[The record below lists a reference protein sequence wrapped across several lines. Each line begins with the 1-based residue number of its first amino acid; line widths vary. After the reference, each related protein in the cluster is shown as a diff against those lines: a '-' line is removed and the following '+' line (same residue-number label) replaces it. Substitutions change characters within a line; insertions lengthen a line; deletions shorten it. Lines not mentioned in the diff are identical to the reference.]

1 MQSRLARAAIAIGA
15 TTLIALLVVSVYRPA
30 TAAAVLAPGKVDLKS
45 AGVLAFG
52 PDGVLFVGDSIG
64 GAVVALDT
72 NDKTPV
78 KTAAINVQGVDQ
90 KIASLVGVMPDQI
103 LINDVVINPISKNA
117 YVAASRG
124 RGPDAMPLV
133 VKVEPSGKVTPLSL
147 DNIAHASVALVDA
160 PADNPTA
167 RQNPRRTTITDME
180 FINGNL
186 LVTGMSNEEWNSA
199 LRSIPYPFNTAAKG
213 TQLQIWH
220 ASHGR
225 FETQAPVRT
234 FVPYTLGGQPYV
246 LAAYT
251 CTPLVKI
258 PVSALKPG
266 AQVKGVTIADLGAG
280 NQPLDMVPYKKDGHE
295 YILIANTSFGVVKLH
310 ADSLATDKPIDSP
323 TVVDVAGAPY
333 DKITTLT
340 NVQHIARA
348 DDAHALVVSATP
360 GDGPAFNRGPA
371 KGPVNLQTIALP

>member
-1 MQSRLARAAIAIGA
+1 MQRFLVRAAIALG
-15 TTLIALLVVSVYRPA
+15 TTSIIALLVASVYRPVQA
-30 TAAAVLAPGKVDLKS
+30 APVLTAGKADLKS

-64 GAVVALDT
+64 GAIVALDT
-72 NDKTPV
+72 SDKTPAA
-78 KTAAINVQGVDQ
+78 TAAVNVQGLDQ
-90 KIASLVGVMPDQI
+90 TIAGLVGVMPDQI
-103 LINDVVINPISKNA
+103 LINDVAVNPISKNV
-117 YVAASRG
+117 YVSAARG
-124 RGPDAMPLV
+124 RGPDAAPLI
-133 VKVEPSGKVTPLSL
+133 VKVDASGRVTPLSL
-147 DNIAHASVALVDA
+147 DNIPHASVALVDA
-160 PADNPTA
+160 PASDPAA
-167 RQNPRRTTITDME
+167 RQNPRTTTITDME

-199 LRSIPYPFNTAAKG
+199 LRSIPYPFTAAGKG

-234 FVPYTLGGQPYV
+234 FVPYTLNGQPYV

-258 PVSALKPG
+258 PMSDLKPG

-295 YILIANTSFGVVKLH
+295 FILIANSSFGVLKLH
-310 ADSLATDKPIDSP
+310 ADTLATDKPIDSP
-323 TVVDVAGAPY
+323 TVVNVAGAPY
-333 DKITTLT
+333 DKITALT
-340 NVQHIARA
+340 NVQHLARL
-348 DDAHALVVSATP
+348 DDGHALVMT
-360 GDGPAFNRGPA
+360 RGS
-371 KGPVNLQTIALP
+371 VNLQTIALP

>member
-1 MQSRLARAAIAIGA
+1 MQPRFLVRAAIALGA
-15 TTLIALLVVSVYRPA
+15 TTMIVLLVLSAYRPVD
-30 TAAAVLAPGKVDLKS
+30 AAAVLTAGKADLKS
-45 AGVLAFG
+45 AGALTFG

-64 GAVVALDT
+64 GAIVALDT

-78 KTAAINVQGVDQ
+78 KTAAVNVQGLDQ
-90 KIASLVGVMPDQI
+90 KIAGLVGVMPDQI
-103 LINDVVINPISKNA
+103 LINDVAVNPISKNV
-117 YVAASRG
+117 YVSAARG
-124 RGPDAMPLV
+124 RGPDAAPLV

-147 DNIAHASVALVDA
+147 DNIPHASVALVDA
-160 PADNPTA
+160 PANDATA
-167 RQNPRRTTITDME
+167 RQNPRTTTITDMA

-199 LRSIPYPFNTAAKG
+199 LRSIPYPFSNAAKG

-258 PVSALKPG
+258 PMSALKPG
-266 AQVKGVTIADLGAG
+266 AQVKGVTIADLGSG
-280 NQPLDMVPYKKDGHE
+280 NQPLDMVPYQKDGHQF
-295 YILIANTSFGVVKLH
+295 ILIANTTYGVVKLH
-310 ADSLATDKPIDSP
+310 ADTLATDKPIDSP
-323 TVVDVAGAPY
+323 EVTDVAGAPY
-333 DKITTLT
+333 DKIASLT
-340 NVQHIARA
+340 NVKHLAQV
-348 DDAHALVVSATP
+348 DEGHALVVSTTAGNT
-360 GDGPAFNRGPA
+360 
-371 KGPVNLQTIALP
+371 NLSTIALP